1 MEKPKRPL
9 SSFNLFYRYKRSLL
23 TGQDISEEAVK
34 NILTCPAGLE
44 DGLLP
49 STSRHQQQQQQSKR
63 TSKNIKPSLKTNE
76 LRRTKIRTALDG
88 KILPSSDTKKR
99 RHRKA
104 ANGPS
109 ISFVEMGRLMT
120 ESWKSVDP
128 YARQVFDDLAGEGR
142 EYYRDALE
150 KYTEVGVTEEHDC
163 GGPLRSSSKPK
174 KNPSSKLS
182 SQKNE
187 KKVSVH
193 KVSRCVKKT
202 PIKSMKGMMFTR
214 SKEPSSMNSGFG
226 DSNNG
231 MGDEALSRRRH
242 VSINPEDIARP
253 LPQQTG
259 GFAPVPE
266 QTYGAI
272 TESMQLFPPTSSQ
285 IGNQQVPQPR
295 HRPRQMYHQQQ
306 YYQYHQRQQQRHT
319 HDAHIPPH
327 LAGGGGRSGDVAIG
341 EHAGVDFLDDY
352 AAYPI
357 FQHDRGGE
365 LNLNNEDDIRT
376 FFDK

>member
-1 MEKPKRPL
+1 MEKPRKRPL

-49 STSRHQQQQQQSKR
+49 STSRHQQQQSKR

-76 LRRTKIRTALDG
+76 LRRTKIRSALDG

-150 KYTEVGVTEEHDC
+150 KYTEVGVTEEDDC
-163 GGPLRSSSKPK
+163 GGPLRSSSKSK
-174 KNPSSKLS
+174 KTSSSKLS
-182 SQKNE
+182 SKKNE

-202 PIKSMKGMMFTR
+202 TIKSMNGMVFTR

-226 DSNNG
+226 DG
-231 MGDEALSRRRH
+231 LGDGALSRRRH

-285 IGNQQVPQPR
+285 IGIQQLPQPH
-295 HRPRQMYHQQQ
+295 HRPRQ
-306 YYQYHQRQQQRHT
+306 
-319 HDAHIPPH
+319 
-327 LAGGGGRSGDVAIG
+327 
-341 EHAGVDFLDDY
+341 
-352 AAYPI
+352 
-357 FQHDRGGE
+357 
-365 LNLNNEDDIRT
+365 
-376 FFDK
+376 

>member
-23 TGQDISEEAVK
+23 TGQDISGEAVK

-49 STSRHQQQQQQSKR
+49 STSQQQQQQHQQQQQSKR

-76 LRRTKIRTALDG
+76 LRRTKIRSALDG

-142 EYYRDALE
+142 KFYRDALE

-163 GGPLRSSSKPK
+163 GEPLRSSSKSK
-174 KNPSSKLS
+174 KTPSSR
-182 SQKNE
+182 QKNE
-187 KKVSVH
+187 KVSVH
-193 KVSRCVKKT
+193 KVSRCVKIKTT
-202 PIKSMKGMMFTR
+202 PIKSMNDMMFTR
-214 SKEPSSMNSGFG
+214 SKEPYSAHPGFG
-226 DSNNG
+226 DG
-231 MGDEALSRRRH
+231 LGDGSLSRRRH
-242 VSINPEDIARP
+242 VSMNPEDIARP

-272 TESMQLFPPTSSQ
+272 TESMQLPFPPTSSQ
-285 IGNQQVPQPR
+285 IGIQQLPQPH

-376 FFDK
+376 FFDT

>member
-49 STSRHQQQQQQSKR
+49 STSQHHQQQQSKR
-63 TSKNIKPSLKTNE
+63 SSKNIKPSLKTNE
-76 LRRTKIRTALDG
+76 LRRIKIRSALDG

-142 EYYRDALE
+142 KFYRDALE
-150 KYTEVGVTEEHDC
+150 KYTEVVVEEHDDC
-163 GGPLRSSSKPK
+163 DGPLRSSSKPK

-202 PIKSMKGMMFTR
+202 PIKSMNNMVFTR

-226 DSNNG
+226 DG
-231 MGDEALSRRRH
+231 LGDGALSRRRH
-242 VSINPEDIARP
+242 VSMNPEDIARP

-272 TESMQLFPPTSSQ
+272 TESMQLPFPPTSSQ
-285 IGNQQVPQPR
+285 RGIQQLPQPH

-327 LAGGGGRSGDVAIG
+327 LAGGGGAIG
-341 EHAGVDFLDDY
+341 GHAGVDFFDY
-352 AAYPI
+352 FADNTM

-376 FFDK
+376 FFDT